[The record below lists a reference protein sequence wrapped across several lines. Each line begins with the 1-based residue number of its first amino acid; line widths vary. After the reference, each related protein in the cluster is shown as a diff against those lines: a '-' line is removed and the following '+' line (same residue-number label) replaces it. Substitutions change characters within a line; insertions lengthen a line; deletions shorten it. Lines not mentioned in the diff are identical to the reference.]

1 MPRPPQARLQAGRY
15 VSQKIKKMESGVR
28 LPAGPDG
35 SVLLVQLT
43 DLHLPE
49 EAGALVAG
57 VDTDHSLRKVLRSV
71 ADDLPRN
78 PDFILATGDIADTGA
93 ASAYRR
99 FRQSISAIEAPAFG
113 LPGNHDLPAVLFDE
127 WRGHVPEWIDTPAWR
142 IILLDTTLPG
152 EDGGRLGPQR
162 LAGLHRALDGAPD
175 HVLVVLHHHPVPVRS
190 QWLDEY
196 MLQDAAALFEC
207 IAKRDQVRALLCGHV
222 HQEQDGWYRSTGVG
236 AWAPEATIR
245 VLASPS
251 TAFQFMPRTR
261 EYQLDAA
268 GPAYRWLLLHP
279 DGGLDTGV
287 EYLAAGSGSS

>member
-1 MPRPPQARLQAGRY
+1 MSRPPPARLQAGRY
-15 VSQKIKKMESGVR
+15 VFEETKKMESGVR

-49 EAGALVAG
+49 QAGALVAG
-57 VDTDHSLRKVLRSV
+57 VDTDRSLHQVLRSV
-71 ADDLPRN
+71 AHDLPRK

-99 FRQSISAIEAPAFG
+99 FRHSISAIEAPAFG

-127 WRGHVPEWIDTPAWR
+127 WRGHVPEWIDTPSWR
-142 IILLDTTLPG
+142 VVLLDTTLPG
-152 EDGGRLGPQR
+152 EDAGRLGPQR
-162 LAGLHRALDGAPD
+162 LAGLNQALDGAPD
-175 HVLVVLHHHPVPVRS
+175 HALVVLHHHPVPVHS
-190 QWLDEY
+190 QWLDKY
-196 MLQDAAALFEC
+196 MLQDASALFDC
-207 IAKRDQVRALLCGHV
+207 IANHDRVRALLCGHV
-222 HQEQDGWYRSTGVG
+222 HQERDGRYRSVAKGRR
-236 AWAPEATIR
+236 ARDATIR

-268 GPAYRWLLLHP
+268 GPAYRWLRLHP
-279 DGGLDTGV
+279 NGGLDTGV
-287 EYLAAGSGSS
+287 EYLAADCGDS